1 MSKGKL
7 LALTLV
13 WLVIVAVLAVAWRW
27 IYVPIRERARQQDQ
41 EELVEGT
48 SGQSQYRFSLNLALD
63 QFSGYAVLRSP
74 QFQEQLHEKRIRVN
88 LMDDGAN
95 YGQRLRRLREGEVQ
109 MAAFTIDALIKASA
123 ELGDLPAVIVAII
136 DETRGADAMV
146 AYKQSVPNVDALN
159 RPETRFVLTPDSP
172 SETLARVV
180 MTHFSLNRLPAN
192 PFVMTRGPED
202 TFNRYRQ
209 AAANSPEVYVIWEPF
224 VSRILENENMHVV
237 VDSSRFRGY
246 IVDVLVVSRDYLLK
260 NPDVVRDVV
269 GCYFTAAYHHRQ
281 DMVSLV
287 QADAQQQ
294 EQPLTPV
301 QAQKLVEG
309 IRWQN
314 TQENFAYFGLRQ
326 DAGRQHIEDM
336 IGNIM
341 RVLLRTA
348 AIPRS
353 HRRATQPTV
362 LRTHPGGIAAKQLP
376 SGAGGGADRQRRGQ
390 AAGVERRGVAGTARS
405 RRTGCAESGL
415 RPRHGSADGTKPGRA
430 GRTGHRAPHLAAVL
444 SADPRQRVPPGGS

>member
-13 WLVIVAVLAVAWRW
+13 WLVIVAVAALAWRL
-27 IYVPIRERARQQDQ
+27 IFVPARERARQQDH

-48 SGQSQYRFSLNLALD
+48 SGQSQYRSSLNLALD
-63 QFSGYAVLRSP
+63 QFSGYAILRSP
-74 QFQEQLHEKRIRVN
+74 QFQEQLHEKRIKVN

-95 YGQRLRRLREGEVQ
+95 YTQRLRRLREGEVQ
-109 MAAFTIDALIKASA
+109 LAAFTIDALIKSSA

-146 AYKQSVPNVDALN
+146 AYKNNVPNVDALN
-159 RPETRFVLTPDSP
+159 RPETRFVLTPNSP

-180 MTHFSLNRLPAN
+180 MTHFNLNRLPAN
-192 PFVMTRGPED
+192 PFVMTRGPAD
-202 TFNRYRQ
+202 TLNRYRQ
-209 AAANSPEVYVIWEPF
+209 AAANSPEVYVLWEPF
-224 VSRILENENMHVV
+224 VSQILENENMHVV

-260 NPDVVRDVV
+260 NPNVVRDIV
-269 GCYFTAAYHHRQ
+269 GCYFTAAYHYRQ
-281 DMVSLV
+281 EMVNLV
-287 QADAQQQ
+287 QTDALQQ
-294 EQPLTPV
+294 EQTLTPE
-301 QAQKLVEG
+301 QAQRLVEG

-336 IGNIM
+336 ISNIM

-348 AIPRS
+348 AIPRP
-353 HRRATQPTV
+353 HRWSTQPSV
-362 LRTHPGGIAAKQLP
+362 LRACPGRTAGKQFP
-376 SGAGGGADRQRRGQ
+376 SGAGVGADR
-390 AAGVERRGVAGTARS
+390 ERRCQTA
-405 RRTGCAESGL
+405 CFEC
-415 RPRHGSADGTKPGRA
+415 
-430 GRTGHRAPHLAAVL
+430 
-444 SADPRQRVPPGGS
+444 